1 MAYADIVILALIAGF
16 VLLRLRSVL
25 GQKTGFEGSP
35 YAERKRE
42 AETPMVRVAE
52 AAARLRQVVEDR
64 DAGLVAAV
72 ENPQAREALAAIKAA
87 DADFTVE
94 HFLQGARHA
103 FEMTFDAF
111 VKGDRETLS
120 MLLAPPI
127 LEIFNHALDERAA
140 EPKHTDT
147 TLLAVQSQEIIGA
160 ELQKNIA
167 RIRVRFVSEQV
178 TVIRDKDGT
187 IVEGDPSASH
197 TVEDEWVF
205 ERDIHSKNPNWKI
218 IET

>member
-42 AETPMVRVAE
+42 PEKPVVRVVE
-52 AAARLRQVVEDR
+52 AAARLKQVVEDR

-72 ENPQAREALAAIKAA
+72 QNPQAREALAAIKAA

-120 MLLAPPI
+120 M
-127 LEIFNHALDERAA
+127 
-140 EPKHTDT
+140 
-147 TLLAVQSQEIIGA
+147 
-160 ELQKNIA
+160 
-167 RIRVRFVSEQV
+167 
-178 TVIRDKDGT
+178 
-187 IVEGDPSASH
+187 
-197 TVEDEWVF
+197 
-205 ERDIHSKNPNWKI
+205 
-218 IET
+218 